1 MRGGKAVRI
10 PGLLA
15 SLQTPSREKRID
27 DLLWFATEQ
36 GHAEIVKVL
45 LAAGG
50 KIEQTRAGYTL
61 LLTAAW
67 NGHFEVVR
75 ALVEGGARFDRR
87 VEGTTALEAAL
98 QNNHIEIANYLQNLG
113 AKWTGSTL
121 LHACRHGDLMRVKQ
135 ALAAG
140 ARIRSKFGPL
150 EETPLMAAAGNGQ
163 LQIVRHLLEKIKR
176 PSPGEI
182 NDALWVAASSH
193 NTEVIDVLVAA
204 GANFN
209 HTNHTGCAVLMIAA
223 ESGDISVLKH
233 LVDLGAD
240 IHAIDHASQS
250 ILDYARKRPG
260 LEASAYLE
268 KLGAHSARD
277 LAGDFARKF
286 ARVFGGRPMPGN
298 FGYTLKS
305 RLSGLKCLFRIA
317 HAGGSVEIADLDFT
331 QPDLRRADNGELILG
346 PEPDKKRGNFRVVKG
361 AEQILRVPV
370 YRSVDPAHR
379 VALQRVLAS
388 ADIEE
393 IWIGASFVRL
403 TWTGSDLSALQ
414 PSLRALGTFVKA
426 VANQSRSRRTSAD
439 DFS

>member
-1 MRGGKAVRI
+1 MLNK
-10 PGLLA
+10 LW
-15 SLQTPSREKRID
+15 QRERE
-27 DLLWFATEQ
+27 F
-36 GHAEIVKVL
+36 VP
-45 LAAGG
+45 
-50 KIEQTRAGYTL
+50 
-61 LLTAAW
+61 
-67 NGHFEVVR
+67 
-75 ALVEGGARFDRR
+75 
-87 VEGTTALEAAL
+87 
-98 QNNHIEIANYLQNLG
+98 NLG
-113 AKWTGSTL
+113 LWKK
-121 LHACRHGDLMRVKQ
+121 R
-135 ALAAG
+135 
-140 ARIRSKFGPL
+140 RSWLPQV
-150 EETPLMAAAGNGQ
+150 MATFRSSD
-163 LQIVRHLLEKIKR
+163 ILEKIKR

-182 NDALWVAASSH
+182 NNALWVAAASH

-209 HTNHTGCAVLMIAA
+209 HTNHTGCTVLMIAA

-233 LVDLGAD
+233 LVDWGAD

-250 ILDYARKRPG
+250 VLDYARKRPG

-277 LAGDFARKF
+277 LAGDFARKI

-346 PEPDKKRGNFRVVKG
+346 PQPDKKRGNFRVVKG
-361 AEQILRVPV
+361 AEPILRVPV
-370 YRSVDPAHR
+370 YRSVDPGSIGAASTLQFLAAHR
-379 VALQRVLAS
+379 AALQRVLAS

-414 PSLRALGTFVKA
+414 PSLRAFGTFVKA